1 MGNTAPI
8 EERFSRRQV
17 LRILGISERRLSA
30 WERQGFIP
38 SSGPLPTGADGSG
51 GVDRRYSFSDLV
63 AMKKLWQL
71 QWSGIPLSGMRSLH
85 AALKARLPGAG
96 NPWTELQVQAHGKRL
111 AVHFQGSAMEPL
123 TGQLLLEYAP
133 REAPGKIRTLRRGKP
148 PRRPS
153 ESPGVR
159 AERFFQAALRYEE
172 HQETLPRAIRAY
184 QKAIELNP
192 RAVGAHINL
201 GTIYYK
207 LRLLEEAETCY
218 RAALSIDPGYG
229 LVHFN
234 LGNVYD
240 ESKVWE
246 KARHH
251 YEEAIRLDPQY
262 ADPHYNLALLYEKLG
277 HHGKARQQ
285 WVAYLKLDPH
295 TPWAATA
302 RQQLEKTAM
311 RGILPQRPSG
321 TGS

>member
-1 MGNTAPI
+1 MGQTAPV

-17 LRILGISERRLSA
+17 LRILGISERQLSA
-30 WERQGFIP
+30 WECRGFIQP
-38 SSGPLPTGADGSG
+38 SGPMPTGADGAG
-51 GVDRRYSFSDLV
+51 GEDHRYSFSDLV
-63 AMKKLWQL
+63 TMKKLWQL
-71 QWSGIPLSGMRSLH
+71 QRSGFPLSWMRSIH
-85 AALKARLPGAG
+85 TALKARLPGAG

-111 AVHFQGSAMEPL
+111 AVHFRGSAMEPL

-133 REAPGKIRTLRRGKP
+133 REAPGKIRTLQRVKP

-153 ESPGVR
+153 EPAWVR
-159 AERFFQAALRYEE
+159 AERFFQAGLRYEE
-172 HQETLPRAIRAY
+172 NQETMPRAIRAY
-184 QKAIELNP
+184 QKTIEINP

-207 LRLLEEAETCY
+207 LHLLEEAETCY

-262 ADPHYNLALLYEKLG
+262 PDPHYNLALLYEKLG
-277 HHGKARQQ
+277 RHGKARQQ

-302 RQQLEKTAM
+302 RQQLEKTSM
-311 RGILPQRPSG
+311 RVILPQKPSG